1 MDYLYLQINIIEK
14 VVITD
19 IKQLLQLAIRTNNNS
34 LKIELELPNLNTYLI
49 YRLLKIK
56 KNMNTFLMK
65 NYNI

>member
-1 MDYLYLQINIIEK
+1 
-14 VVITD
+14 VITD

-65 NYNI
+65 NYNIW

>member
-14 VVITD
+14 VMITD

-49 YRLLKIK
+49 CRLLKIQ